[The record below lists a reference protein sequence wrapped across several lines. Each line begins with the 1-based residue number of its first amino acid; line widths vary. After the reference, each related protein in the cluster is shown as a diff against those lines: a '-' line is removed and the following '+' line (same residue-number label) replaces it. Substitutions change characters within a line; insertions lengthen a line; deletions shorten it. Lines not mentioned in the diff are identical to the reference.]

1 MLCLER
7 SRPSGML
14 ALLHLLLLEVHKEN
28 SCTMCYVLG
37 THFASNTLYAI
48 ALIQTPLISFLV
60 TLEKASDLEWLWVP
74 WYNRYHAAD
83 PFPVMIWPHVN
94 LVCFHYVLHK
104 HWLLAVCCQ
113 HTVLTLQLQCTFPE
127 PSFDSF
133 PAN

>member
-1 MLCLER
+1 
-7 SRPSGML
+7 ML

-48 ALIQTPLISFLV
+48 ALILTPLISFLV
-60 TLEKASDLEWLWVP
+60 TLEKASDLGWLWVP

-94 LVCFHYVLHK
+94 LVCFHGSATQALAAGR
-104 HWLLAVCCQ
+104 LLPAHSINTAV
-113 HTVLTLQLQCTFPE
+113 TVYFPRAQL
-127 PSFDSF
+127 
-133 PAN
+133 